1 VKNLQQLALT
11 VNIIKV
17 AIVIEAVHPTL
28 IIKEVFAFIRV
39 RQDIKI
45 MDLEDVFL
53 LARTIQIIQI
63 LQQGVQVI
71 FTIIVVNV
79 LVNVLLENIQIQ
91 VEHASHAIQIAQ
103 LVKIAQL
110 ALVVSQDII
119 WVVTD
124 HVFWMEHALQI
135 NSNIMEL
142 VWILAQLETLD
153 IKELAK
159 GYVPQVNFTIT
170 QDAIYHARQL

>member
-39 RQDIKI
+39 RQGIKI

-119 WVVTD
+119 
-124 HVFWMEHALQI
+124 
-135 NSNIMEL
+135 
-142 VWILAQLETLD
+142 
-153 IKELAK
+153 
-159 GYVPQVNFTIT
+159 
-170 QDAIYHARQL
+170 